1 MNVDTRHKG
10 GFNLLLFKFQMH
22 QGAVAKY
29 MTGSRIRLQKYTNL
43 MYYF

>member
-29 MTGSRIRLQKYTNL
+29 MTGSRIRLQKIYQLNVL
-43 MYYF
+43 F